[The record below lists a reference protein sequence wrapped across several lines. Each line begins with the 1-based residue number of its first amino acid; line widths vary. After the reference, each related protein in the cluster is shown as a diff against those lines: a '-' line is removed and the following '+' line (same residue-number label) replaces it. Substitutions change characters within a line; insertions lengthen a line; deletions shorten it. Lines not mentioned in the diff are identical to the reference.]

1 MSNPKVNDLLEI
13 PSSLVNLTP
22 VIRKIATDDEAVLK
36 RISEEVPFE
45 DIKTEETSQVMKLTS
60 NIN

>member
-1 MSNPKVNDLLEI
+1 MSNDNVNDLLEI

-36 RISEEVPFE
+36 MISGEVPLE
-45 DIKTEETSQVMKLTS
+45 DIKTEEILQVMLNTS

>member
-45 DIKTEETSQVMKLTS
+45 DI
-60 NIN
+60 